1 MNRQQLEEQL
11 KKLSGDYQNIA
22 NDKDQLWLSISEK
35 ISEIEQE
42 PLTIREVAL
51 ETPMRTPFMRYAPV
65 MLVAL
70 VVFGSGVTAVSA
82 SQNTLPGDLLY
93 PLQRAI
99 ENVREKTIVKSQNKI
114 EFKIRKAEKR
124 LHEINEIKSLSITN
138 EVGVPSEVIKD
149 DYQEAVFEAVEKYEE
164 VIVHIEQLKD
174 IKEKKKGWE
183 KRLNAL
189 NLATNELEDD
199 DEDNSQEIDDD
210 EDTDQRDRKNENKE
224 RKKAND

>member
-11 KKLSGDYQNIA
+11 KKLSGDYQNIT

-51 ETPMRTPFMRYAPV
+51 ETPMRTPFMKYAPV

-82 SQNTLPGDLLY
+82 SQNTIPGDLLY

-138 EVGVPSEVIKD
+138 KVGVPTEVVKE

-164 VIVHIEQLKD
+164 VIIDIEKKKD
-174 IKEKKKGWE
+174 IKEKKKEWE
-183 KRLNAL
+183 KRLKVL
-189 NLATNELEDD
+189 NLATEKLEDED
-199 DEDNSQEIDDD
+199 DVQEI
-210 EDTDQRDRKNENKE
+210 EKNETDVTYPRDRNNVSGD